1 MDIDTLGSL
10 YVDELKDL
18 YSAETQI
25 LKALPKMVKAA
36 AHPELKRAF
45 ETHLRQTETHVA
57 RIEQICSDLGVS
69 PKGKKCVGMEGCIK
83 EGSELIAEKPD
94 RDVLDAG
101 LISKAQH
108 VEHYEMAGYGSV
120 RSWAQKLGHDRHAEL
135 LQRTLDEER
144 ETDQLLTALAERAI
158 NIDAAS
164 HDDAAVA
171 VGRAS
176 PRKTTARTGRVSSEG
191 PSAR

>member
-57 RIEQICSDLGVS
+57 RIEQICSDLGVT

-120 RSWAQKLGHDRHAEL
+120 RSWAQKLGHERHAEL

-164 HDDAAVA
+164 HDDAVA
-171 VGRAS
+171 AGRAS
-176 PRKTTARTGRVSSEG
+176 PRKTSARSARVSPEG

>member
-1 MDIDTLGSL
+1 MDIDTLGML

-25 LKALPKMVKAA
+25 LKALPRMVKAA

-57 RIEQICSDLGVS
+57 RIEQICADLGVT

-83 EGSELIAEKPD
+83 EGSELIAEKPE

-120 RSWAQKLGHDRHAEL
+120 RSWAQKLGHERHAEM
-135 LQRTLDEER
+135 LQLTLDEER
-144 ETDQLLTALAERAI
+144 ETDQLLTALAERTI

-164 HDDAAVA
+164 HDEY
-171 VGRAS
+171 VGTMGRTSHRKAGARAS
-176 PRKTTARTGRVSSEG
+176 RSSNDR

>member
-1 MDIDTLGSL
+1 VDFDTLGSL
-10 YVDELKDL
+10 YVEELKDL

-45 ETHLRQTETHVA
+45 ETHLRQTEAHVE
-57 RIEQICSDLGVS
+57 RIEQICADLGVT

-83 EGSELIAEKPD
+83 EGSDLIAEKPD
-94 RDVLDAG
+94 HDVLDAG

-108 VEHYEMAGYGSV
+108 VEHYEMAGYGAV
-120 RSWAQKLGHDRHAEL
+120 RNWARKLGHERHAEL

-144 ETDQLLTALAERAI
+144 ETDRLLTTLADTAI

-164 HDDAAVA
+164 HDEADMA
-171 VGRAS
+171 GRMAS
-176 PRKTTARTGRVSSEG
+176 RKSTARKPRVSTEG
-191 PSAR
+191 PRAR

>member
-57 RIEQICSDLGVS
+57 RIEQICSDLGVT

-135 LQRTLDEER
+135 LQQTLDEER

-164 HDDAAVA
+164 HDDAMPAR
-171 VGRAS
+171 RAS
-176 PRKTTARTGRVSSEG
+176 TRKTSARGARVSSEG
-191 PSAR
+191 PAAR

>member
-120 RSWAQKLGHDRHAEL
+120 RSWAQKLGHERHAEL

-164 HDDAAVA
+164 HDDAVA

-176 PRKTTARTGRVSSEG
+176 PRKTAARSGRVSSEG